1 MSMCGYM
8 TKADKIEWAERTR
21 AAEAESAEQWKKD
34 QEDKNGGKIV
44 RHTRANAGRNGHVDY
59 TSPPKRRPGS
69 PSPAGRDLTQV
80 SAKDHVK
87 FQVQFTGIMRTQFDG
102 LKQKSGGRRKKK
114 QQAS

>member
-44 RHTRANAGRNGHVDY
+44 ATRARMPAATG
-59 TSPPKRRPGS
+59 TSTTPRRQ
-69 PSPAGRDLTQV
+69 R
-80 SAKDHVK
+80 
-87 FQVQFTGIMRTQFDG
+87 
-102 LKQKSGGRRKKK
+102 GGRARRHPR
-114 QQAS
+114 AAT